1 MEDFEEILERFKDM
15 LFGFFECEIF
25 FYWIWGEYE
34 EVRIYWGFVKKVEEF
49 RFLFGFFFVF
59 RKLVKEFEEYGDI
72 LKRIY
77 VKIYGEELKKV
88 DLLYIEVE
96 VFLKVFEDLENIFK
110 VFVIVMEIEFVVME
124 LYRYFVLIMEN
135 EEVRKVY

>member
-49 RFLFGFFFVF
+49 SFCLVFFLFLGSWL
-59 RKLVKEFEEYGDI
+59 RNLRSMG
-72 LKRIY
+72 
-77 VKIYGEELKKV
+77 
-88 DLLYIEVE
+88 
-96 VFLKVFEDLENIFK
+96 IF
-110 VFVIVMEIEFVVME
+110 
-124 LYRYFVLIMEN
+124 
-135 EEVRKVY
+135 

>member
-1 MEDFEEILERFKDM
+1 M
-15 LFGFFECEIF
+15 
-25 FYWIWGEYE
+25 
-34 EVRIYWGFVKKVEEF
+34 
-49 RFLFGFFFVF
+49 
-59 RKLVKEFEEYGDI
+59 VKEFEEYGDI